1 MTCFVKK
8 KFPRHFSIN
17 DMDKKKTNGSG
28 MEEKITSAK
37 GKEKKKD

>member
-28 MEEKITSAK
+28 MEEKKRKTNGS
-37 GKEKKKD
+37 GL